1 MISTRLDP
9 WLRALGYAEAS
20 PSLHLARDPVPQD
33 HPYAPELRDL
43 LNPNGEIQAQAVF
56 DVDGVPAIT
65 FFVGGEASPLQDPA
79 QLLQLRQRIW
89 NQGLITVVLVADL
102 DMATAYPASAVAG
115 AQAKLKLADA
125 KVNGPWSCS
134 DLLSG
139 DVRERF
145 PTWFRLEDRVD
156 RKLLRNLNLTVRDLA
171 TCKLRNGRECGKSAA
186 QYLVGQALFI
196 SYLEHRGIVDEPYRS
211 KNKVGTFVDLVTG
224 RDRDGLAQ
232 LLSSLKDDFNGDFLE
247 PDAKKKSLW
256 LDLGNAGFD
265 VIADFLRATDVANA
279 QPSLFPYN
287 FRYIP
292 VELLS
297 GIYESFLGDR
307 KKELA
312 AYYTPRHLANVV
324 VSQALTNSTDL
335 LAERIYDGACGSGI
349 LLTTAF
355 RRLIGAAEAKAQR
368 QLSLRDR
375 IELLQTQIFGSD
387 LSEAACRVTAF
398 SLYLSLLEQLQPTD
412 IVALCEDENVKLP
425 PLRDFNLFCGPDKG
439 DFFSAQ
445 NPLANERKF
454 TLFLSN
460 PPWSEPD
467 GESTGLA
474 DEWAAE
480 QGYPRPLRQI
490 AADFVWRARECLVP
504 EGRMCVI
511 LPMTLLLK
519 PTSQEFLSAWLTQ
532 VRWLRL
538 INFGDLKELLF
549 DEGRASCIVLLASP
563 RILSEHDEWIVP
575 PTEKFEYWVPKADV
589 GLAFG
594 RISLHGVDRHQVQTQ
609 AIVRSNRELVTR
621 MWGDEFDMA
630 LWARLRLR
638 GTFGDL
644 LRGKHKR
651 WSRRKGFHRVDSYVE
666 VEKHVS
672 SAPLW
677 KMKFLR
683 PEHLYRC
690 PVIADADLD
699 AFPRDEM
706 PTLPSLDASLIEFF
720 SGPRILFPDGPAPDR
735 SIRAAFLATPASF
748 MSSVGVIG
756 GPPEDED
763 LLRFAAFY
771 LRSDLVR
778 YLMVTQVYQLL
789 SDRDRVSLKDIEQF
803 PFYPPE
809 RHADP
814 AKARRIVGKVA
825 AISRWLEQRDD
836 FTRPRAWEKMRAKV
850 EKYIKDY
857 FDLPH
862 DAQAIV
868 KETVDVILPATRPYG
883 MSRVYELAMERV
895 SDAVA
900 EHYADALQNELNAW
914 RDAGDGEGSFD
925 VNVYYTDER
934 HTGAL
939 AVAQVNLHKKA
950 ESKPTGQQANLVV
963 DAILRK
969 LKEAQL
975 LTVELQERMHFVPDT
990 LIVSGNTAYLIKP
1003 VAQRLWLRRQARR
1016 DAARI
1021 VSATT
1026 GNC

>member
-1 MISTRLDP
+1 MLSNRLDP

-65 FFVGGEASPLQDPA
+65 FFVGGRTSALQDPA

-89 NQGLITVVLVADL
+89 NQGLITVVLVVDSDA
-102 DMATAYPASAVAG
+102 ATAYPASAVAG
-115 AQAKLKLADA
+115 AQASLTLTEA
-125 KVNGPWSCS
+125 KIDGPWSCS

-171 TCKLRNGRECGKSAA
+171 GSKLRNGRECGKSAA

-196 SYLEHRGIVDEPYRS
+196 SYLEHRGIVDEPYRL
-211 KNKVGTFVDLVTG
+211 KNKVGTFVDLVAA

-232 LLSSLKDDFNGDFLE
+232 LLSCLKDDFNGDFLE

-265 VIADFLRATDVANA
+265 VIANFLRAADVANA
-279 QPSLFPYN
+279 QPALFPYN

-297 GIYESFLGDR
+297 GIYESFLGES

-324 VSQALTNSTDL
+324 VSQALADSTDL

-355 RRLIGAAEAKAQR
+355 RRLIGAAEAKAKR

-375 IELLQTQIFGSD
+375 IDLLRTQIFGSD

-412 IVALCEDENVKLP
+412 IVSLCEDENVKLP

-445 NPLANERKF
+445 NPLSNGRKF

-460 PPWSEPD
+460 PPWNEPD
-467 GESTGLA
+467 GESSGLV
-474 DEWAAE
+474 DEWAAR

-490 AADFVWRARECLVP
+490 AADFIWRAGDCLVP
-504 EGRMCVI
+504 TGRMCVI

-519 PTSQEFLSAWLTQ
+519 PTSQEFLSAWLTR
-532 VRWLRL
+532 VKWKRL

-549 DEGRASCIVLLASP
+549 DDGRASCIVLLANP
-563 RILSEHDEWIVP
+563 RVLNEHDEWIVP
-575 PTEKFEYWVPKADV
+575 PTETFEYWVPKADV

-651 WSRRKGFHRVDSYVE
+651 WSRRKGFHRVDSNVE
-666 VEKHVS
+666 IGKHVS

-677 KMKFLR
+677 KMKFLK

-690 PVIADADLD
+690 PVVAAADLE
-699 AFPRDEM
+699 AFPRNEM
-706 PTLPSLDASLIEFF
+706 PMLPSLDASLIEYF

-735 SIRAAFLATPASF
+735 SIRAAFLSAQASF
-748 MSSVGVIG
+748 MSSVGVIS

-778 YLMVTQVYQLL
+778 YFMVTQVYQLL
-789 SDRDRVSLKDIEQF
+789 SDRDRISLKDIEQF

-809 RHADP
+809 RHSDP
-814 AKARRIVGKVA
+814 VKARQIVSEVA
-825 AISRWLEQRDD
+825 AISKSLEQRDD
-836 FTRPRAWEKMRAKV
+836 FTRPNAWEESRPKV
-850 EKYIKDY
+850 ERLIKDY
-857 FDLPH
+857 FDLPR

-883 MSRVYELAMERV
+883 MSRVYELATERV
-895 SDAVA
+895 SDVVA
-900 EHYADALQNELNAW
+900 KHYAKALQSELNSW

-925 VNVYYTDER
+925 VDVYYTEAR
-934 HTGAL
+934 SAGAL
-939 AVAQVNLHKKA
+939 AVAQVSLHKNA
-950 ESKPTGQQANLVV
+950 ESKPTGQQATLVV

-969 LKEAQL
+969 LKDAKL

>member
-1 MISTRLDP
+1 MISTRLDV

-20 PSLHLARDPVPQD
+20 PSLHLARDPVPQN

-56 DVDGVPAIT
+56 DVDGVPAIS
-65 FFVGGEASPLQDPA
+65 FFVGGKASPLQDPT

-89 NQGLITVVLVADL
+89 NQGLITVVLVIDP
-102 DMATAYPASAVAG
+102 DVATAYPASAIAG
-115 AQAKLKLADA
+115 AQATLKLADA
-125 KVNGPWSCS
+125 KAEGPWSCS

-171 TCKLRNGRECGKSAA
+171 ICKLRSGRECGKSAA

-211 KNKVGTFVDLVTG
+211 KNNVGTFVDLIAN

-256 LDLGNAGFD
+256 LYLSNSGFD
-265 VIADFLRATDVANA
+265 VVSDFLRATDVANA

-297 GIYESFLGDR
+297 GIYESFLGDS

-312 AYYTPRHLANVV
+312 AYYTPRHLANLV
-324 VSQALTNSTDL
+324 VSQALADSTDL

-439 DFFSAQ
+439 NFFSAQ
-445 NPLANERKF
+445 NPLVTERKF

-467 GESTGLA
+467 GESAGLA
-474 DEWAAE
+474 DEWATE

-490 AADFVWRARECLVP
+490 AADFVWRAGGCLEQ

-532 VRWLRL
+532 VRWKRL

-549 DEGRASCIVLLASP
+549 DEGRASCIVLLASV
-563 RILSEHDEWIVP
+563 RVVSEHDEWIVP
-575 PTEKFEYWVPKADV
+575 PTEQFEYWVPKADV

-644 LRGKHKR
+644 LRGKHKQ
-651 WSRRKGFHRVDSYVE
+651 WNLRKGFHRVDSHVE

-683 PEHLYRC
+683 PENLYKS
-690 PVIADADLD
+690 PVVAAADLGT
-699 AFPRDEM
+699 FPRDEI
-706 PTLPSLDASLIEFF
+706 PTLPSLDTSLIEFF

-748 MSSVGVIG
+748 MSSVGVIS

-763 LLRFAAFY
+763 LLRFVAFY

-778 YLMVTQVYQLL
+778 YFMVTQVYQLL

-803 PFYPPE
+803 PFYPPN

-814 AKARRIVGKVA
+814 VKARQIVGEVA
-825 AISRWLEQRDD
+825 EISRRLEQCDD
-836 FTRPRAWEKMRAKV
+836 FARPGVWDQSRAMV
-850 EKYIKDY
+850 EKLIKDY
-857 FDLPH
+857 FDLPR

-883 MSRVYELAMERV
+883 MSRVYELAKQRV

-900 EHYADALQNELNAW
+900 KHYAQALQHELNAW
-914 RDAGDGEGSFD
+914 RDAGGGEGSFD
-925 VNVYYTDER
+925 VNVYYTEVR
-934 HTGAL
+934 HAGAL
-939 AVAQVNLHKKA
+939 AVARVTLHKST
-950 ESKPTGQQANLVV
+950 ESKPTGQQADLIV
-963 DAILRK
+963 DRIMRE
-969 LKEAQL
+969 LKKAQL
-975 LTVELQERMHFVPDT
+975 LTIESQERMHFVPDT

-1016 DAARI
+1016 DAARL

-1026 GNC
+1026 GNS